1 MLMPIRMFAGLAV
14 LLAAAPAAA
23 QELAI
28 PEVRYPRL
36 PAAAADAAGFAPPG
50 WRVEAQATGDLSGD
64 GRADLAFVLRM
75 TDPANILAHDGLGD
89 NPFDTNPRILAV
101 ALGVAGGGYRLAAQD
116 HRLIARRDY
125 PTQSDPFEEELAIA
139 LGSLNVTVR
148 LFMNAGGW
156 DAGSSGF
163 TFRWRDNALRLI
175 GYDHLNVR
183 RNSGCMTRLGIN
195 YLTGRV
201 KRSTGRAD
209 LDRETVRWSRMP
221 VRALLPID
229 RIGDGLAFGDGGARG
244 NFPPC
249 QPG

>member
-1 MLMPIRMFAGLAV
+1 MGMGGEILAV
-14 LLAAAPAAA
+14 ATMLFGAGGQPE
-23 QELAI
+23 ELVI
-28 PEVRYPRL
+28 PPVRYPAL
-36 PAAAADAAGFAPPG
+36 PATAAGAEGFAPRG
-50 WRVEAQATGDLSGD
+50 WRVEAQAVGDLSGD

-75 TDPANILAHDGLGD
+75 NDPANVLAHDGLGD

-125 PTQSDPFEEELAIA
+125 PTQSDPFEQELAIER
-139 LGSLNVTVR
+139 GSLNVTVR

-156 DAGSSGF
+156 GAGSSSF
-163 TFRWRDNALRLI
+163 RFRWRDDALRLV
-175 GYDHLNVR
+175 GYDRLDMQ
-183 RNSGCMTRLGIN
+183 RNSGCMTRLSIN

-201 KRSTGRAD
+201 KRSSGRTD
-209 LDRETVRWSRMP
+209 LDRETVRWSRLP

-229 RIGDGLAFGDGGARG
+229 RIGDGLEFDAGGGD

-249 QPG
+249 PPG